1 MFMIRLLLSWHE
13 QLYCTAD
20 TIDYLST
27 AALYQAI
34 NSSVD
39 RRCMYHLPM
48 SCVTGTKYHFTFTFK
63 PLIISY
69 VRQYLHIEHI
79 LLLGHIVPCTKHS
92 QSSH

>member
-20 TIDYLST
+20 TMDYLST
-27 AALYQAI
+27 AALYLAT
-34 NSSVD
+34 NSSVH

-48 SCVTGTKYHFTFTFK
+48 NCITGTKYFTFTFK
-63 PLIISY
+63 PLIISR

-79 LLLGHIVPCTKHS
+79 LLLGYIVPCLKHS